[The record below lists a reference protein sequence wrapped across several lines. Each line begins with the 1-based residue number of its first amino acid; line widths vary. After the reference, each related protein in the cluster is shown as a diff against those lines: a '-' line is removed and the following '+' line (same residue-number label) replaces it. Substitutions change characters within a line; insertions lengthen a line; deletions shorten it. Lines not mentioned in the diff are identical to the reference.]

1 MNNSLYRNFYKNFL
15 LVMLLPTSVLT
26 ITLLFFNGYVLIQ
39 NMANLSSNTGSVLE
53 KELTYYTKQLSGCRN
68 TLISESIPLTIS
80 SGMDSYSKFQ
90 LIRKLDNFKNI
101 LGYCRNIG
109 IIDMQ
114 SEKVISSDGEITLS
128 LFFDTADSQFVHKAW
143 ESMDTSSLLYPYQ
156 ATNST
161 NFLYMTGQKNY
172 PDTFLFFTFDSYHL
186 YHTISDLLK
195 NSNGSVI
202 LENHITGE
210 LFPLG
215 NPSDEN
221 TLKWYKQS
229 VSDFPEFSSFSIQ
242 GTTLIGRYSFPA
254 YDLNFYIFIPFSSMY
269 YPLITIL
276 AISAGILLFS
286 FCTGLFL
293 VRYMANT
300 NYTPIREIRGLI
312 PQDHLAKEGNEL
324 VQINHAIIHMNE
336 KIGDLNTKLNMHR
349 ENIRR
354 SILVK
359 LLYQQYSSEQEFLED
374 ARVINIQYLYP
385 FFTIC
390 IIKNES
396 RQNIPILYEYF
407 SKKNSANCRYF
418 SLDSLET
425 KQMILIFNSKDN
437 TAPFRITAENLY
449 QDICH
454 TLGKHITLGVSE
466 EYQSFSRIPVL
477 YEQAVQ
483 ALNYSFVTGKDTI
496 TFYSDSTSSN
506 TVPAPLPEIDCI
518 RLEKSILDC
527 DDTLLLQ
534 LFYDLFEKIQ
544 TSGHTLNSIKI
555 HLFSMFS
562 HIRRMLF
569 QLNISDYQI
578 IDNEL
583 TAIFMNSETIEEL
596 FNLLYAI
603 MLEIGRNLYTV
614 SDKDKIELIQQY
626 IYEHL
631 CNSDFSV
638 NSISAYFHISL
649 TTLSRFY
656 KQKTGQNIST
666 FINDLKIERT
676 KELLVRSNHSIEYI
690 VEEMGYSN
698 TSSFIRK
705 FKSIVG
711 MTPGQYRQI
720 YKDQQEM

>member
-1 MNNSLYRNFYKNFL
+1 
-15 LVMLLPTSVLT
+15 
-26 ITLLFFNGYVLIQ
+26 
-39 NMANLSSNTGSVLE
+39 
-53 KELTYYTKQLSGCRN
+53 
-68 TLISESIPLTIS
+68 
-80 SGMDSYSKFQ
+80 
-90 LIRKLDNFKNI
+90 
-101 LGYCRNIG
+101 
-109 IIDMQ
+109 
-114 SEKVISSDGEITLS
+114 
-128 LFFDTADSQFVHKAW
+128 
-143 ESMDTSSLLYPYQ
+143 
-156 ATNST
+156 
-161 NFLYMTGQKNY
+161 
-172 PDTFLFFTFDSYHL
+172 
-186 YHTISDLLK
+186 
-195 NSNGSVI
+195 
-202 LENHITGE
+202 
-210 LFPLG
+210 
-215 NPSDEN
+215 
-221 TLKWYKQS
+221 
-229 VSDFPEFSSFSIQ
+229 
-242 GTTLIGRYSFPA
+242 
-254 YDLNFYIFIPFSSMY
+254 
-269 YPLITIL
+269 
-276 AISAGILLFS
+276 
-286 FCTGLFL
+286 
-293 VRYMANT
+293 
-300 NYTPIREIRGLI
+300 
-312 PQDHLAKEGNEL
+312 
-324 VQINHAIIHMNE
+324 MNE

-454 TLGKHITLGVSE
+454 TLGKHITLGEHITLGVSE